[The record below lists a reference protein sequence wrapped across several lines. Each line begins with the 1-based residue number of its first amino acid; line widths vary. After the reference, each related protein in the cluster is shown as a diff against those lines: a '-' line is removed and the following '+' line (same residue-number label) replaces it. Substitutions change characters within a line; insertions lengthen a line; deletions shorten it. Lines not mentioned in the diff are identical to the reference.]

1 MIIIPKT
8 NANTKAF
15 PQANDIYK
23 VLKFIDNSTYGVLKK
38 YLENVSMS
46 LVPRQLDYYKSAASY
61 IGLFDNNQPSSLAL
75 RIFKFD
81 KDVVLI
87 NIVSLIL
94 EDSVFNHYF
103 VNRNIESLVVL
114 LLNQYKINTIT
125 AKRRASTVVNWVKWC
140 DQVLKENT
148 ITVEIRNGI

>member
-1 MIIIPKT
+1 MIVIPKI
-8 NANTKAF
+8 NSNTKTF

-23 VLKFIDNSTYGVLKK
+23 VLKFVDNATYRVLEK
-38 YLENVSMS
+38 YLENVNMS
-46 LVPRQLDYYKSAASY
+46 LVPRQLDYYRSAASY

-103 VNRNIESLVVL
+103 ENRNIESLVVL
-114 LLNQYKINTIT
+114 LLKQYKINTIT
-125 AKRRASTVVNWVKWC
+125 AKRRASTVINWVKWC